1 MLYTLDENAGL
12 VKVLQFLKAHKL
24 EYLSGED
31 LSEVLRISR
40 VAIWKHIK
48 KIQSLGY
55 KIESKQNLG
64 YRLVET
70 TDKVLPWEIAENLK
84 TKTLGR
90 KIYYFDSVDSTQNFA
105 MRLAKTDSG
114 SVVIAESQTSG
125 KGRLGRKWVS
135 PKGGIWMSI
144 VLCPDIDVSK
154 ITLVPIAAAVALAN
168 AIEKTLAL
176 KTELKWPNDITLNGK
191 KIAGIIIDASIESS
205 KIDNIVLGIGINYN
219 VNPAEIEKK
228 IRTKANYYGAGTLVK
243 NYKQKP
249 AKLVQSFLEE
259 LEGILRLLADGKSQL
274 IITQWTKRS
283 STIGKNVTVSG
294 TTGTATG
301 RAVRID
307 DDGSLVLKQRTGY
320 ARISAGDISY

>member
-125 KGRLGRKWVS
+125 KGRLGRKWIS

-219 VNPAEIEKK
+219 VNPVEIEKK
-228 IRTKANYYGAGTLVK
+228 IRTKANYYGVGTLVK

-259 LEGILRLLADGKSQL
+259 LERILRLLADGKSQL

-283 STIGKNVTVSG
+283 STIGKNVTVSS

>member
-1 MLYTLDENAGL
+1 
-12 VKVLQFLKAHKL
+12 
-24 EYLSGED
+24 
-31 LSEVLRISR
+31 
-40 VAIWKHIK
+40 
-48 KIQSLGY
+48 
-55 KIESKQNLG
+55 
-64 YRLVET
+64 
-70 TDKVLPWEIAENLK
+70 
-84 TKTLGR
+84 
-90 KIYYFDSVDSTQNFA
+90 
-105 MRLAKTDSG
+105 
-114 SVVIAESQTSG
+114 
-125 KGRLGRKWVS
+125 
-135 PKGGIWMSI
+135 MSI
-144 VLCPDIDVSK
+144 VLHPDIDVSK

-228 IRTKANYYGAGTLVK
+228 IRTKANYYGVGTLVK

-249 AKLVQSFLEE
+249 AKLVRSFLEE
-259 LEGILRLLADGKSQL
+259 LERILRLLADGKSQL

-294 TTGTATG
+294 TTGIATG